1 MSQPREKQEHKRA
14 PDFRHR
20 TYDPYIQTC
29 GDGHITTGL
38 YFSSFY
44 QIKTTSHPSP
54 TKTFDI
60 TGPLP
65 YNPIIKGAL
74 PKTLTDWSGFYEMQL
89 FSW

>member
-1 MSQPREKQEHKRA
+1 MSMLDKLIKEETVFPICVIIK
-14 PDFRHR
+14 
-20 TYDPYIQTC
+20 C
-29 GDGHITTGL
+29 HICMIITFDL

-54 TKTFDI
+54 AKTFDI